1 MDTLLLH
8 TSCRLIVVSDTN
20 DRWRASRETDRGSP
34 DTLSQLTAA
43 WFWTTLLG
51 TFYIGVVHVL
61 PDLYGSDTRLL
72 TAQRALAVF
81 MLVEILIN
89 WLCVRYVS
97 SYYRPDMK
105 PTDASTCCKTEM
117 DPRCSGAESNGF
129 IIDLAMLRTK
139 GEDTNGNGACSSVY
153 SLPISSVRDIN
164 ESSSPPNDGQHDK
177 RWRRGDTIYVVATS
191 GRDDCDGRPATLEKD
206 MRRGGTRRLVYPYWS
221 WKPCPVCR
229 HRRPPRAHH
238 CRRCGACVLKRD
250 HHCLLV
256 GRCVG
261 LSNQRHFVVF
271 VTWSTVALAYSLLH
285 AVVYTASVFVPRNSF
300 WDLLLPV
307 AAIRAVARSV
317 LLLDAAM
324 VGVLYS
330 LGWFLFTSIRFA
342 VEQWHIVCRGV
353 TSFEDE
359 HQIKVRAA
367 RTISKKRKYNKCR
380 DVSFVCEYGQTN
392 KLLSYVAQIVRGCHH
407 SETRIPEL

>member
-1 MDTLLLH
+1 M
-8 TSCRLIVVSDTN
+8 LI
-20 DRWRASRETDRGSP
+20 
-34 DTLSQLTAA
+34 
-43 WFWTTLLG
+43 
-51 TFYIGVVHVL
+51 
-61 PDLYGSDTRLL
+61 
-72 TAQRALAVF
+72 
-81 MLVEILIN
+81 EILIN

-97 SYYRPDMK
+97 SYYRPEMK
-105 PTDASTCCKTEM
+105 STDASSSCCKPVL
-117 DPRCSGAESNGF
+117 DSRCSGAESNGF

-139 GEDTNGNGACSSVY
+139 AESKNGSDNGSSVY
-153 SLPISSVRDIN
+153 SLPISSVRNVD
-164 ESSSPPNDGQHDK
+164 ESSTSNGGHQDR

-191 GRDDCDGRPATLEKD
+191 GRDDCDTRSASLEAD
-206 MRRGGTRRLVYPYWS
+206 IRRGGTRRLVYPYWS

-238 CRRCGACVLKRD
+238 CRRCGVCVLKRD

-285 AVVYTASVFVPRNSF
+285 AVVYAASVFVPRNSF

-307 AAIRAVARSV
+307 AAVRAVARSV

-359 HQIKVRAA
+359 HQIKVRAL
-367 RTISKKRKYNKCR
+367 KRQSSIYSTEYVH
-380 DVSFVCEYGQTN
+380 VS
-392 KLLSYVAQIVRGCHH
+392 LLYSYKINNVHSCIVIIIIIIYFWSCM
-407 SETRIPEL
+407 

>member
-1 MDTLLLH
+1 M
-8 TSCRLIVVSDTN
+8 
-20 DRWRASRETDRGSP
+20 
-34 DTLSQLTAA
+34 SQLTAA

-61 PDLYGSDTRLL
+61 PELYGPDTKLL
-72 TAQRALAVF
+72 TVQRIIAVI
-81 MLVEILIN
+81 MLFEILVN
-89 WLCVRYVS
+89 WLCVRFVT
-97 SYYRPDMK
+97 SYYRPEMK
-105 PTDASTCCKTEM
+105 PSDAPSCKPEAVT
-117 DPRCSGAESNGF
+117 SGADSNGF
-129 IIDLAMLRTK
+129 VIDLAMLRTAK
-139 GEDTNGNGACSSVY
+139 VEGKNGVSGNGSGVDGGSSSVY
-153 SLPISSVRDIN
+153 SLPISSVRNID
-164 ESSSPPNDGQHDK
+164 ESASGESAVER

-191 GRDDCDGRPATLEKD
+191 SREDCDGRPVSLEAEI
-206 MRRGGTRRLVYPYWS
+206 RRGGTRRLVYPYWS

-285 AVVYTASVFVPRNSF
+285 ALVYAASVFVPRNSF

-317 LLLDAAM
+317 RLLDAVM
-324 VGVLYS
+324 VGVFYS
-330 LGWFLFTSIRFA
+330 LGWFLFTSVRFA
-342 VEQWHIVCRGV
+342 VEQWLIVWRGV

-359 HQIKVRAA
+359 HQIKVR
-367 RTISKKRKYNKCR
+367 
-380 DVSFVCEYGQTN
+380 
-392 KLLSYVAQIVRGCHH
+392 
-407 SETRIPEL
+407 